1 MPEPASAPLPPS
13 PSTCPRG
20 CLSRRAVLL
29 GAGAAAVGA
38 GMLVAGCT
46 AADTSGATG
55 ASADEPAG
63 TPVGQASDVPVDSAR
78 IFDAVGVVVT
88 QATAG
93 NYAAFSTTCPH
104 QGCAVS
110 TVEGAN
116 IVCPCH
122 GSTFTL
128 DGSVVRGPAER
139 GLESRP
145 ITVSDGQITLA

>member
-1 MPEPASAPLPPS
+1 MPEPAPPPS
-13 PSTCPRG
+13 PSNCRHG
-20 CLSRRAVLL
+20 CLTRRSVLL
-29 GAGAAAVGA
+29 GAGATAVGA
-38 GMLVAGCT
+38 GMLVAGCST
-46 AADTSGATG
+46 VDTSGSTG
-55 ASADEPAG
+55 TSADEPAG
-63 TPVGQASDVPVDSAR
+63 TPVGQASDVPVGSGR

-93 NYAAFSTTCPH
+93 TYAAFSTTCPH

-110 TVEGAN
+110 AVEGAS

-122 GSTFTL
+122 GSTFAL
-128 DGSVVRGPAER
+128 DGSVIRGPAQT